1 MSFVDTS
8 EVQLVAPKPI
18 KPRAPGSHVQGFQ
31 AFQGHGQVQ
40 GSLSQPSPGHGH
52 SHHRSNSRTIPIL
65 SRQFDDMEELFHVM
79 KNTSFGEQRPQ
90 TPCDMT
96 FYDFNVPASPVARN
110 CRNPIIVN
118 QAFEAQC

>member
-18 KPRAPGSHVQGFQ
+18 KPRAPGSHAQGFQ
-31 AFQGHGQVQ
+31 AFQGHSQVQ
-40 GSLSQPSPGHGH
+40 SSPGHGHGH

-96 FYDFNVPASPVARN
+96 FYDFNVPASPVARS